1 MKAIRIQTTGGP
13 EVMEFSDVELP
24 PPRERQVRIRHTAIG
39 INFID
44 TYHRKGLY
52 PVPLPSGL
60 GMEAAG
66 TVIAKGAAVT
76 HLKEGDRVGYCSG
89 PIGAYAQEA
98 NVAADR
104 VVAIPESIPDEIAA
118 AVLLKGMTA
127 QYLLK
132 RTFPVQKGMTILF
145 HAAAGGVGQIA
156 CQWAKHLGAT
166 VIGTVGSINKIAQAK
181 TNGCD
186 HIIVT
191 KTEDIPTRVREITGG
206 RGVPVVYDSVGKDT
220 VMASLDSLSLRGL
233 FVSFGNASG
242 PAGAIE
248 PNLLSQKGSL
258 FMTRPTLF
266 HYTTTKQERQA
277 TANDLFA
284 VLASGVVRVSRPTL
298 YPLAEAARA
307 HTDLEARKTTGSL
320 VLMP

>member
-13 EVMEFSDVELP
+13 DVMTVGDIDLP
-24 PPRERQVRIRHTAIG
+24 PPGDKQIRVRHTAIG
-39 INFID
+39 VNFID

-52 PVPLPSGL
+52 QMPLPSGL

-66 TVIAKGAAVT
+66 TVVARGAGVT
-76 HLKEGDRVGYCSG
+76 HIKEGDRVGYCSG
-89 PIGAYAQEA
+89 PIGAYAEEA
-98 NVAADR
+98 NVPADR
-104 VVAIPESIPDEIAA
+104 VVAIPTSIPDEIAA
-118 AVLLKGMTA
+118 AVMLKGMTA

-166 VIGTVGSINKIAQAK
+166 VIGTVGSISKIAQAK

-186 HIIVT
+186 HVIVT
-191 KTEDIPTRVREITGG
+191 KTEDIAKRVREITNG

-220 VMASLDSLSLRGL
+220 VMSSVDSLSVRGL

-242 PAGAIE
+242 PAGPIDSTVLA
-248 PNLLSQKGSL
+248 QKGSL
-258 FMTRPTLF
+258 YMTRPTLF
-266 HYTTTKQERQA
+266 HYTLTKEDLQA
-277 TANDLFA
+277 TADDLFA
-284 VLASGVVRVSRPTL
+284 VLASGAVRVARPTV
-298 YPLAEAARA
+298 YPLVDAARA
-307 HTDLEARKTTGSL
+307 HIDLESRKTTGSL
-320 VLMP
+320 VLVP

>member
-13 EVMEFSDVELP
+13 EVLEFTDVELP
-24 PPRERQVRIRHTAIG
+24 PPNERQVRIRHTAIG

-66 TVIAKGAAVT
+66 TVIAKGEAVT
-76 HLKEGDRVGYCSG
+76 HLNEGDRVGYCSG

-98 NVAADR
+98 NVPADR
-104 VVAIPESIPDEIAA
+104 VVVLPQTIPDEIAA
-118 AVLLKGMTA
+118 AVLLKGMTS

-181 TNGCD
+181 ANGCD

-191 KTEDIPTRVREITGG
+191 KTEDIAKRVREITGG

-248 PNLLSQKGSL
+248 PGLLSQKGSL

-266 HYTTTKQERQA
+266 HYTTTKQELQA

-284 VLASGVVRVSRPTL
+284 VLASGVVRVSRPTV

-307 HTDLEARKTTGSL
+307 HTELEGRKTTGSL
-320 VLMP
+320 VLLP